1 MWLWM
6 EDKTITEGVIS
17 LTMEFAPA
25 YQLFMQRGGGFVV
38 GIAWV
43 WSLG

>member
-1 MWLWM
+1 M
-6 EDKTITEGVIS
+6 EDRTITEGGVIS

-38 GIAWV
+38 GVAWV
-43 WSLG
+43 WSFG